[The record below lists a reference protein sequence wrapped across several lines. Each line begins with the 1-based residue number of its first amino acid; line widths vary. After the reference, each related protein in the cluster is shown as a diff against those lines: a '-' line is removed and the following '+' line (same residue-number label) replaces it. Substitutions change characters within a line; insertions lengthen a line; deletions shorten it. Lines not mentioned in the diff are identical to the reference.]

1 MQIFKDKIIEVLEG
15 MTIKT
20 NKGHVPSLH
29 SAKGQYNEAIK
40 DCVKKIKEEHKQR
53 VCPKNT

>member
-20 NKGHVPSLH
+20 NKGYGPSVY
-29 SAKGQYNEAIK
+29 SPKGQYNEAIK
-40 DCVKKIKEEHKQR
+40 DCVKKIKEEYKQR